1 MDIYCTDTV
10 IDNVRVSN
18 PVLIRHDLNCL
29 GVHPWG
35 TLHQNFIVDDM
46 ESVPY
51 ENQRIIC
58 SSIRKVDGNP
68 FVVIHLRVYGE
79 HIVGVLI
86 LEWGILVVVQVYI
99 PVTK

>member
-1 MDIYCTDTV
+1 
-10 IDNVRVSN
+10 
-18 PVLIRHDLNCL
+18 
-29 GVHPWG
+29 
-35 TLHQNFIVDDM
+35 M

-58 SSIRKVDGNP
+58 SSICKVDGNP

-79 HIVGVLI
+79 HIVRVLE
-86 LEWGILVVVQVYI
+86 LERSILVVVQVYI